1 MKRNVGYLYLLI
13 TFFCWGSIYV
23 VSKYA
28 LEVMG
33 PVTVSFCRYG
43 IALICLY
50 GILKL
55 KGCHKK
61 VQKEHWPYLMIL
73 GGLGYFAAIILQLAG
88 TARLSG
94 SLSSLMNSLNPVAI
108 SVMAAIF
115 LKERITSKNA
125 IGIVISLAGV
135 YVILG
140 TGELQADLMGILF
153 SAGSVILW
161 SAASVSIRRIS
172 EYYDPVQTALYGM
185 AIALILNVPAAVFEN
200 MFIFRSH
207 PTEKALLA
215 CLFVAVVGTAVAHTF
230 WNKSLQQL
238 SASTCSMFYPLQ
250 PLVSAVLGVV
260 LLHEIITWQ
269 FVAGA
274 VLICSGIV
282 INFLPF
288 MPNKEKIAR

>member
-115 LKERITSKNA
+115 
-125 IGIVISLAGV
+125 
-135 YVILG
+135 
-140 TGELQADLMGILF
+140 
-153 SAGSVILW
+153 
-161 SAASVSIRRIS
+161 
-172 EYYDPVQTALYGM
+172 
-185 AIALILNVPAAVFEN
+185 
-200 MFIFRSH
+200 
-207 PTEKALLA
+207 
-215 CLFVAVVGTAVAHTF
+215 
-230 WNKSLQQL
+230 
-238 SASTCSMFYPLQ
+238 
-250 PLVSAVLGVV
+250 
-260 LLHEIITWQ
+260 
-269 FVAGA
+269 
-274 VLICSGIV
+274 
-282 INFLPF
+282 
-288 MPNKEKIAR
+288 

>member
-115 LKERITSKNA
+115 LKERITWKNA

-153 SAGSVILW
+153 SAGSVIL
-161 SAASVSIRRIS
+161 
-172 EYYDPVQTALYGM
+172 
-185 AIALILNVPAAVFEN
+185 
-200 MFIFRSH
+200 
-207 PTEKALLA
+207 
-215 CLFVAVVGTAVAHTF
+215 
-230 WNKSLQQL
+230 
-238 SASTCSMFYPLQ
+238 
-250 PLVSAVLGVV
+250 
-260 LLHEIITWQ
+260 
-269 FVAGA
+269 
-274 VLICSGIV
+274 
-282 INFLPF
+282 
-288 MPNKEKIAR
+288 

>member
-88 TARLSG
+88 TAR
-94 SLSSLMNSLNPVAI
+94 
-108 SVMAAIF
+108 
-115 LKERITSKNA
+115 
-125 IGIVISLAGV
+125 
-135 YVILG
+135 
-140 TGELQADLMGILF
+140 
-153 SAGSVILW
+153 
-161 SAASVSIRRIS
+161 
-172 EYYDPVQTALYGM
+172 
-185 AIALILNVPAAVFEN
+185 
-200 MFIFRSH
+200 
-207 PTEKALLA
+207 
-215 CLFVAVVGTAVAHTF
+215 
-230 WNKSLQQL
+230 
-238 SASTCSMFYPLQ
+238 
-250 PLVSAVLGVV
+250 
-260 LLHEIITWQ
+260 
-269 FVAGA
+269 
-274 VLICSGIV
+274 
-282 INFLPF
+282 
-288 MPNKEKIAR
+288 

>member
-1 MKRNVGYLYLLI
+1 MFDYLFLLGKYL
-13 TFFCWGSIYV
+13 CCER
-23 VSKYA
+23 KYA

-115 LKERITSKNA
+115 FKGKDHMEKCDRHCY
-125 IGIVISLAGV
+125 ISC
-135 YVILG
+135 
-140 TGELQADLMGILF
+140 
-153 SAGSVILW
+153 
-161 SAASVSIRRIS
+161 RRIC
-172 EYYDPVQTALYGM
+172 YFRNGR
-185 AIALILNVPAAVFEN
+185 AA
-200 MFIFRSH
+200 
-207 PTEKALLA
+207 
-215 CLFVAVVGTAVAHTF
+215 G
-230 WNKSLQQL
+230 
-238 SASTCSMFYPLQ
+238 
-250 PLVSAVLGVV
+250 
-260 LLHEIITWQ
+260 
-269 FVAGA
+269 
-274 VLICSGIV
+274 
-282 INFLPF
+282 
-288 MPNKEKIAR
+288 